1 MCFWTGANY
10 FSSTQEGSLQVKFD
24 GGSNSLPLSE
34 TCFQSVILPT
44 KYREYADFKK
54 NMDIAL
60 RYGLK
65 GFTFT

>member
-1 MCFWTGANY
+1 M
-10 FSSTQEGSLQVKFD
+10 KFD